1 MWQHSSRTV
10 LRLLNRHTP
19 AFIPKSFSTPI
30 RCFSQIPFS
39 PLIAVQ
45 HSPAALS
52 KAKVSDTK
60 KKGKSRKSNSQPP
73 AVLLNTNTP
82 ATIEDSTVSHEDVKY
97 VATEAAHEGLF
108 KGADAV
114 EDSVLDGFYSIRNM
128 DGFEKWI
135 SEHASTLCKASE
147 GKDKPKDKTLVL
159 DLDNTGSD
167 YPIKL
172 HPACLTFLHEM
183 SAHYEEIA
191 IYTSSS
197 KDYAQQIS
205 CQIALRYAEVYRP
218 NRFPISEIL
227 SRDDCPIDPIDKDR
241 CKDLLRFGKLDNV
254 VFIDDDPYYSMRSQ
268 NDNVL
273 QVRRYHGNESE
284 EAGLMAL
291 VPLLKFLS
299 AVDSVPSNLRKLKK
313 VWHKNGLVKIVQST
327 GNETC

>member
-1 MWQHSSRTV
+1 MWQHSSRTA
-10 LRLLNRHTP
+10 LCLLNHT
-19 AFIPKSFSTPI
+19 PKSFSTPI
-30 RCFSQIPFS
+30 RS
-39 PLIAVQ
+39 
-45 HSPAALS
+45 
-52 KAKVSDTK
+52 KVSDTK
-60 KKGKSRKSNSQPP
+60 KSKSRKLNSQPT

-97 VATEAAHEGLF
+97 VATEAAHDQGLF

-114 EDSVLDGFYSIRNM
+114 EDSVLDGFYSIRDM

-135 SEHASTLCKASE
+135 SEHASTLCKPAE

-159 DLDNTGSD
+159 DLDNTLIARNGHPSDFTAYCNSGSD

-205 CQIALRYAEVYRP
+205 SQIALRYAEAYRP